1 MKAGAIRAG
10 GIQGKASIM
19 AKKTHIRL
27 AAAVAAL
34 LSATPALADQVSN
47 FPGGYVHTW
56 TGDHGEDFTVIHS
69 NNTGQ
74 NVVTVNRHD
83 GLGPQPFKTPPKPPV
98 TKKYGGSLYNPDT
111 NQTTTIIRGP
121 GGAEVSMV
129 EGGNTLPN
137 HDFWWPTDIKGHSA
151 GTTFNPMTG
160 KTTTLVMDPGMY
172 GRMVEDGNHMRD
184 HEDMVMNH
192 HKAGKKMAGGAMP
205 GAMGGA
211 MGGAMVGGMMG
222 GGAKPGKDWRAEGS
236 AYDPDTGKTTTIV
249 KGPKGSMSMVE
260 DGNTLNQH
268 RNMTRRMPTSRFSG
282 SLYDPDTNT
291 TRTIV
296 GRPGA
301 YGSTVEMGNTL
312 GAH

>member
-1 MKAGAIRAG
+1 
-10 GIQGKASIM
+10 M

-34 LSATPALADQVSN
+34 LSATPALADQITN
-47 FPGGYVHTW
+47 FPGGTIHTW
-56 TGDHGEDFTVIHS
+56 TGNHGEDFTVIRS
-69 NNTGQ
+69 TNTGQ
-74 NVVTVNRHD
+74 TVTTVNRHD
-83 GLGPQPFKTPPKPPV
+83 GKGPVPFVTPPKPPV

-172 GRMVEDGNHMRD
+172 GRMVEDGDHMRD

-192 HKAGKKMAGGAMP
+192 HKAAKKMAGGMPGGGMPGGGMPGGGAMP
-205 GAMGGA
+205 GN
-211 MGGAMVGGMMG
+211 
-222 GGAKPGKDWRAEGS
+222 DWRASGS
-236 AYDPDTGKTTTIV
+236 AYDPDTGKTTSIV
-249 KGPKGSMSMVE
+249 KGPHGSVSMVE

-268 RNMTRRMPTSRFSG
+268 GNMMRRMPTSRFSG

-312 GAH
+312 AAH